1 MTRSNRT
8 TRDAGGR
15 LLRFGPELRGWA
27 GAALP
32 FLLLGVLLLT
42 VLLIPD
48 MPGLS
53 VALIVVAVLTAPSGR
68 ARRTPAP
75 MARLAPVRS
84 VVGTEPTAVRAVARA
99 A

>member
-15 LLRFGPELRGWA
+15 LLRFGPERRGWA

-32 FLLLGVLLLT
+32 FVLLGVLLLT

-53 VALIVVAVLTAPSGR
+53 VALIVVAVLTAPMGR
-68 ARRTPAP
+68 ARRAPAP
-75 MARLAPVRS
+75 LARLAPVRP
-84 VVGTEPTAVRAVARA
+84 VAGPEPAAVRAVARA